1 MILVLTI
8 VISFLESGL
17 QILFQSVCESGPCGG
32 SYEELSPICGRRGQ
46 ETTREVGC
54 HQSVEC

>member
-1 MILVLTI
+1 MWRIGVRDY
-8 VISFLESGL
+8 
-17 QILFQSVCESGPCGG
+17 CGG